1 MTTQDYKFK
10 PTADMM
16 NLPAPLTNEEEKELM
31 KNFQEN
37 RNLFILRNLRLIVY
51 TVKKFATNKTES
63 EEFFSVGTIGLLKAV
78 NTFNPDKKIKFS
90 TYASRCIQ
98 NEILMYMRACKKHN
112 NTISLDDIVSTDKN
126 GNTLTYM
133 DILYD
138 DKSSDFPENFFNQD
152 LVSELLDIALN
163 RLTYKEQVIFL
174 YSVLGGK
181 TQRKTADFMN
191 LSQSYISRLGI
202 RSYKKIR
209 YFFEQQEKVNIHF
222 EKKISFL
229 VKDDIFIITFFTE
242 FYPQNLKT
250 VLLEKH
256 KKYRYKL
263 FFRKDGTIRV
273 IMGMEHKSFQILAEI
288 IMALY
293 SH

>member
-16 NLPAPLTNEEEKELM
+16 KLPTPLTDEEEKELM

-37 RNLFILRNLRLIVY
+37 RNLFILRNLRLVVY
-51 TVKKFATNKTES
+51 TVKIFATNKAEF
-63 EEFFSVGTIGLLKAV
+63 EDFFSVGILGLIKAV
-78 NTFNPDKKIKFS
+78 NTFKPDKKIKLA

-98 NEILMYMRACKKHN
+98 NEILMYMRTCKKHN
-112 NTISLDDIVSTDKN
+112 NTISLEDIVSTDKN

-138 DKSSDFPENFFNQD
+138 DKSSDFPEKFFNQE

-163 RLTYKEQVIFL
+163 KLTYKEQIVFL
-174 YSVLGGK
+174 YNVLGGK
-181 TQRKTADFMN
+181 TQKRTADFMN
-191 LSQSYISRLGI
+191 LSQSYISRLGM
-202 RSYKKIR
+202 RSYKKIK

-229 VKDDIFIITFFTE
+229 VKDGIFIIIFFTE
-242 FYPQNLKT
+242 FYPPNLKT

-256 KKYRYKL
+256 KKYHYKL
-263 FFRKDGTIRV
+263 FFRKDDTIQV
-273 IMGMEHKSFQILAEI
+273 IMDIDHESFQILAEI